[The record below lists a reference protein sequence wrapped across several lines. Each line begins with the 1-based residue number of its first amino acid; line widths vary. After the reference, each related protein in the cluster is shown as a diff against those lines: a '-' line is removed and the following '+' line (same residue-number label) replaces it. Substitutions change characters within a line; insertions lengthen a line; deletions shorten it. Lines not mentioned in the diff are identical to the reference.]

1 MRTTT
6 QPPPPS
12 SGQPSRRQLGG
23 RETSPKSTDPPSRSS
38 FHQQPTSP
46 SRYSCR
52 RGGERQRQEIRTS
65 DTYSLCLLAT
75 RRPPLPRPSRV
86 PVSLLI
92 VAPGCW
98 TGRRSEEEWPST
110 PTASGGAQ
118 LTCLC
123 GRRGPRAHGHE
134 RAASRRHSACKAG
147 LVLHAS
153 PGPERPPPQTTPPVR
168 AASGPMGPVR
178 TWSPAWTWRPLGDM
192 GQPKGLPVCP
202 SSASWCV
209 ETEFMLQSLGPG
221 GNPTQRRDSDG
232 DTALLASQLP
242 SLIRRGLR
250 QASSYSSPDSG
261 H

>member
-1 MRTTT
+1 MAERHH
-6 QPPPPS
+6 PS
-12 SGQPSRRQLGG
+12 PQ
-23 RETSPKSTDPPSRSS
+23 TPPSRSS

-46 SRYSCR
+46 SCYSCR
-52 RGGERQRQEIRTS
+52 GGTPE
-65 DTYSLCLLAT
+65 T
-75 RRPPLPRPSRV
+75 RNKNLRHIQPLPAGNTETPLPRPSRV

-250 QASSYSSPDSG
+250 QASSGPPQTQVTDR
-261 H
+261 HTHTQAFLLL

>member
-86 PVSLLI
+86 PVSASNCGPRVLDGQEKRGR
-92 VAPGCW
+92 VAFYTYCKRGCSAHLPLRE
-98 TGRRSEEEWPST
+98 T
-110 PTASGGAQ
+110 GAQ
-118 LTCLC
+118 GTV
-123 GRRGPRAHGHE
+123 G
-134 RAASRRHSACKAG
+134 
-147 LVLHAS
+147 V
-153 PGPERPPPQTTPPVR
+153 
-168 AASGPMGPVR
+168 
-178 TWSPAWTWRPLGDM
+178 
-192 GQPKGLPVCP
+192 KGLRPDVTQPARPVWF
-202 SSASWCV
+202 S
-209 ETEFMLQSLGPG
+209 
-221 GNPTQRRDSDG
+221 TQVPAPRDLLPRPHHPC
-232 DTALLASQLP
+232 ALPPALWDQ
-242 SLIRRGLR
+242 
-250 QASSYSSPDSG
+250 
-261 H
+261 